1 MDTLPAE
8 DAFAAALNTTF
19 NVAAEAEKPFA
30 ITLVE
35 VKSLVSNKM
44 QECFALLFRA
54 PLDAPAEQQQFQIK
68 HDTLG
73 KMEIFLVPIKKDEGG
88 LFYEAVFNKLL
99 A

>member
-1 MDTLPAE
+1 MDNLPTE
-8 DAFAAALNTTF
+8 EAFAAALNTTF
-19 NVAAEAEKPFA
+19 DAATEAGKSLE

-35 VKSLVSNKM
+35 VKSIVANKM

-54 PLDAPAEQQQFQIK
+54 PLDAPAEQQQFQIE
-68 HDTLG
+68 HNTLG
-73 KMEIFLVPIKKDEGG
+73 KMEIFLVPVKKDDDG